1 MSSKTASEVRASF
14 LDFFKSK
21 GHEVC
26 ASAPLIPQNDPTLM
40 FTNAGMVPFKD
51 VFTGKDRRPF
61 TRATSSQKCIRISG
75 KHNDLENVGV
85 TARHHTFFEMLGN
98 FSFGDYFKEDAIAW
112 AWELVTGVWQV
123 PKDKL
128 VVTVFGGAEGVPPD
142 DEARTIWR
150 KVTGFGDDRI
160 IGIPNIPGDNFWQ
173 MGETG
178 PCGPC
183 TELHFFTGDGE
194 ATVSTFG
201 EEPTPDG
208 KGWMEIWNLVFM
220 QFERSGSDAA
230 GYTLAPLP
238 KPCVDT
244 GAGLERVTS
253 VLQGKTTN
261 YDTDLL
267 RALVEKA
274 AVIAKK
280 PYHASQADDDVSMRV
295 IADHARLTA
304 FLIAEGISPDRAG
317 RPYVLRRVMRRA
329 IRHGHRLGIKDPFLH
344 EVALE
349 VVNLMGD
356 QYPELRERKAL
367 IASLAEQEEVRFR
380 ETIDR
385 GLKILDDEVGK
396 LKTSGQNTLAGKVV
410 FDLEATYG
418 FPNDLTDVIARERE
432 VHIDYAGYKDELEKH
447 RKLSEGSKLGDE
459 AVGDVWRHALQA
471 VRDAHGGDDKAQV
484 KFTGYEKEEG
494 KGKVLFVAH
503 GKQRPDTATKR
514 AEKGDKVAI
523 VTDETPFYGEAG
535 GQVGD
540 SGEIRTKSG
549 GKVKV
554 EDTQKPL
561 TGLIVH
567 IGEVVEGAIEEGE
580 SVELEV
586 DHALRMST
594 RRNHSAT
601 HLLHWALR
609 KVVGESAQQK
619 GSLVGPDRLRFDY
632 ASGKPLTPEEI
643 QNIEDLVNAK
653 ILSDAPVTTEVLPQ
667 AEAKKRGAM
676 AIFEEKYGDVV
687 RVLTMTKDSVELCGG
702 THARALG
709 ELGMFKILSDGGVA
723 AGVRRIEAATGM
735 NALAYVRQ
743 LEATMKNAARL
754 VKAAPAELPE
764 KLEKLLEDTKKL
776 DKELADTKRKLALG
790 GGGGGGA
797 GATGVD
803 AWAQKAQT
811 LPFGKVLAVK
821 VDVADAGMLR
831 ELAEKLRDKLGDA
844 IVLVGSVAGPKAMLV
859 LTVSKS
865 LTGQFKAGELIRP
878 VAQVLG
884 GSGGGRPDMAQAG
897 GTEVGKIDEA
907 LEKLYA
913 LVGGAPSAPT
923 NGSNGGEPKGGEPAA
938 DEQQNASSTT
948 SAEPSATQH

>member
-1 MSSKTASEVRASF
+1 MNRTAAEVRQSF

-40 FTNAGMVPFKD
+40 FSNAGMVPFKD
-51 VFTGKDRRPF
+51 VFTGKDRRSF

-112 AWELVTGVWQV
+112 AWELITDVWGI
-123 PKDKL
+123 PKEKL
-128 VVTVFGGAEGVPPD
+128 VITVFGGAEGVPAD
-142 DEARTIWR
+142 DEARSIWR
-150 KVTGFGDDRI
+150 KVTGFEDDRI
-160 IGIPNIPGDNFWQ
+160 IGIPGIPGDNFWQ

-194 ATVSTFG
+194 VNVASFG

-220 QFERSGSDAA
+220 QFERSGSEAS

-253 VLQGKTTN
+253 VLQGKTSN
-261 YDTDLL
+261 YETDLL
-267 RALVEKA
+267 RALVDKA
-274 AVIAKK
+274 SAIAGK
-280 PYHASQADDDVSMRV
+280 PYSGSQADDDVSMRV

-304 FLIAEGISPDRAG
+304 FLIAEGITPDRGG

-329 IRHGHRLGIKDPFLH
+329 IRHGHRLGITRPFLH

-356 QYPELRERKAL
+356 HYPELRERKAF
-367 IASLAEQEEVRFR
+367 IASQAEQEEVRFR
-380 ETIDR
+380 ETMER
-385 GLKILDDEVGK
+385 GLKILDEEVSR
-396 LKTSGQNTLAGKVV
+396 LKSAGTEIIPGKVV

-418 FPNDLTDVIARERE
+418 FPNDLTEVIARERSL
-432 VHIDYAGYKDELEKH
+432 HIDYAGYKDELEKH
-447 RKLSEGSKLGDE
+447 KKLSEGSKIGDE
-459 AVGDVWRHALQA
+459 AVGDVWRHALSA
-471 VRDAHGGDDKAQV
+471 VKDAHGGDDKAQV
-484 KFTGYEKEEG
+484 KFTGYEREEG
-494 KGKVLFVAH
+494 KSKVLFVAH
-503 GKQRPDTATKR
+503 GKELANTATKK
-514 AEKGDKVAI
+514 AEQGDKVA
-523 VTDETPFYGEAG
+523 VVVDETPFYGESG

-540 SGEIRTKSG
+540 RGEIRTASG
-549 GKVKV
+549 GKIRVT
-554 EDTQKPL
+554 DTQKPL
-561 TGLIVH
+561 AGLVVH
-567 IGEVVEGAIEEGE
+567 MGEVLEGSISEGE
-580 SVELEV
+580 AVDLEV
-586 DHALRMST
+586 DHALRMAT

-619 GSLVGPDRLRFDY
+619 GSLVAPDRLRFDY
-632 ASGKPLTPEEI
+632 SAGRALTAEEI
-643 QNIEDLVNAK
+643 QKIEDLVNEK
-653 ILSDAPVTTEVLPQ
+653 ILTDAPVQTEVLPQ
-667 AEAKKRGAM
+667 AEARKRGAM

-709 ELGMFKILSDGGVA
+709 EIGMFKILSDNGIA
-723 AGVRRIEAATGM
+723 AGVRRVEAATGM
-735 NALAYVRQ
+735 NALSYVRS
-743 LEATMKNAARL
+743 LEGTMRSAARL
-754 VKAAPAELPE
+754 VRGAPQELPE
-764 KLEKLLEDTKKL
+764 KIEKLLDDAKKL
-776 DKELADTKRKLALG
+776 DKELADAKRKLALG

-797 GATGVD
+797 SAAGASGGSGLDQWVQS
-803 AWAQKAQT
+803 ARE
-811 LPFGKVLAVK
+811 LPFGKALAVK

-831 ELAEKLRDKLGDA
+831 EVAEKLRDKLGDSV
-844 IVLVGSVAGPKAMLV
+844 VLVGSAAGPKAMLV
-859 LTVSKS
+859 ITVSKS
-865 LTGQFKAGELIRP
+865 LTDRFKAGDLIRP
-878 VAQVLG
+878 VAQVVG

-897 GTEVGKIDEA
+897 GTDVSKLDEA
-907 LEKLYA
+907 LEKFYG
-913 LVGGAPSAPT
+913 LVS
-923 NGSNGGEPKGGEPAA
+923 
-938 DEQQNASSTT
+938 
-948 SAEPSATQH
+948 